1 MRRIAIQDAR
11 FLEAQ
16 LGFYDPDLIVCCGQV
31 VSDYLKRTIG
41 WASGLSWQT
50 TTRGVDYAAFD
61 PQKHIVA
68 FSHPEAR
75 VADNLLH
82 YGLVDAV
89 REIRGVRVKR

>member
-41 WASGLSWQT
+41 WASGL
-50 TTRGVDYAAFD
+50 D
-61 PQKHIVA
+61 
-68 FSHPEAR
+68 
-75 VADNLLH
+75 LLD
-82 YGLVDAV
+82 GTLVCIIWITPHCGATFQLTV
-89 REIRGVRVKR
+89 RHDRA